1 MTQKYLMGNWWRE
14 VEHLKSW
21 NVEAFDDV
29 PLEMID
35 YLKNTDIK
43 KSKNLINN
51 TLAGQIKEEYKYTN
65 WPKIVE
71 DYLINKVENSPILQ
85 SYTEKVSVLS
95 ENKPFYLSTL
105 WCNFQKKYEFNPI
118 HNHKGMFSFIVFLNI
133 PYDLKDEDNF
143 FPETSSKKPSTSR
156 LCFLHLDNLG
166 NIVSMD
172 IDVDKSFE
180 NKIIMFPAVL
190 QHQVYPFYTSD
201 DYRITVSGNIK
212 LKV

>member
-1 MTQKYLMGNWWRE
+1 MTEKYIMGNWWRE
-14 VEHLKSW
+14 VQHLKSW

-29 PLEMID
+29 PVDVINF
-35 YLKNTDIK
+35 LKNEDIK
-43 KSKNLINN
+43 KTNNLINQ
-51 TLAGQIKEEYKYTN
+51 TLAGQIKEEYKYTK
-65 WPKIVE
+65 WPQIVE
-71 DYLINKVENSPILQ
+71 DYLINKVETSPILQ
-85 SYTEKVSVLS
+85 KYTESVNVLS
-95 ENKPFYLSTL
+95 QNRPFYLNTL

-118 HNHKGMFSFIVFLNI
+118 HNHQGMFSFIIFLQI
-133 PYDLKDEDNF
+133 PYNLSDEDNY

-166 NIVSMD
+166 HLVSMD

-212 LKV
+212 LIV